1 MCNRTALLHMFE
13 HSDEEV
19 NECIRR
25 LRRLQTELLNRQSEN
40 ATRVSKALSNLASHA
55 TEMWEVQKTYS
66 VVPNIIGTEFIYVC
80 KWLA

>member
-1 MCNRTALLHMFE
+1 MFE